1 MNTKLIILALATV
14 AMVSAG
20 GYGQHKGYGIGG
32 YGKGYGNGGYGGYG
46 EDYGMDYNSFV
57 KMI

>member
-20 GYGQHKGYGIGG
+20 SYGQHKGYGIGG
-32 YGKGYGNGGYGGYG
+32 YGKGYGSGGYG
-46 EDYGMDYNSFV
+46 EDYGMDYYSFV
-57 KMI
+57 KIIFK

>member
-32 YGKGYGNGGYGGYG
+32 YGKGYGSGGYG
-46 EDYGMDYNSFV
+46 EDYGMEYYSFV
-57 KMI
+57 NIIFK

>member
-32 YGKGYGNGGYGGYG
+32 YGKGYGSGGYG
-46 EDYGMDYNSFV
+46 EDYGMDYYSFV
-57 KMI
+57 KIIFK